1 MQPYLFNVAIN
12 LIGKL
17 RVREQLNGEFPR
29 GYGYVE
35 RFWQAVR
42 TELRK
47 WTPETLGK
55 LAALGTGRND
65 DEKQLEQSSPRRRTS
80 LYELHCGV
88 WLGKHDSGKT
98 LLLDIAT
105 STALAAI
112 KDVID
117 LDDQHKRKAG

>member
-1 MQPYLFNVAIN
+1 MAIN

-29 GYGYVE
+29 GYEYAE
-35 RFWQAVR
+35 RFWEAVR

-47 WTPETLGK
+47 WKPETLGK
-55 LAALGTGRND
+55 LAALGIGRND
-65 DEKQLEQSSPRRRTS
+65 DEEQLEQSSPRHRTS
-80 LYELHCGV
+80 LYELYCGS
-88 WLGKHDSGKT
+88 WLGKYDSGKT

-117 LDDQHKRKAG
+117 LDDQHRRKDG